1 MLHFEPNTDK
11 TNDPVDKVTKSI
23 RDELEADIF

>member
-1 MLHFEPNTDK
+1 MLHFELNTDK
-11 TNDPVDKVTKSI
+11 TNDPVDKVTK